1 MFQKVSVYDLN
12 QNVFQEI
19 GKNWTLIS
27 AKDSE
32 GKVNTMT
39 ASWGSMG
46 LLWGK
51 ETVTVYI
58 RQSRYTK
65 EFVDAQEYFTLSLFD
80 GYKKE
85 LGVLGSKSGRDGD
98 KITEV
103 GFHTVLVDGQPS
115 FEESKCVFICRK
127 MYQDD
132 IKLEDMPKEEKDRW
146 YGDGDYHTMY
156 IGEIVACYVSDGDK

>member
-1 MFQKVSVYDLN
+1 MFKKVDVYDLN

-27 AKDSE
+27 AKNPE

-39 ASWGSMG
+39 ASWGAMG
-46 LLWGK
+46 VLWGK

-65 EFVDAQEYFTLSLFD
+65 TFVDAQEYFTVSLFD
-80 GYKKE
+80 GHKKE
-85 LGVLGSKSGRDGD
+85 LGVLGTKSGRDTD
-98 KITEV
+98 KIGEV
-103 GFHTVLVDGQPS
+103 GFDIEMVEGQPA
-115 FEESKCVFICRK
+115 FKQSKCVFLCK
-127 MYQDD
+127 KLYQDD
-132 IKLEDMPKEEKDRW
+132 IPMEAMAEDIREKW

-156 IGEIVACYVSDGDK
+156 IGEIVGCYVNE